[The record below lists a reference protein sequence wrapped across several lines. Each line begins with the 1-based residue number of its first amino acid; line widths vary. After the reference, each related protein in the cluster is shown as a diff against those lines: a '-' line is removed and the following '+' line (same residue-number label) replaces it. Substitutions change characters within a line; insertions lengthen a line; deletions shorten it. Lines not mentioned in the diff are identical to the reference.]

1 MNPVNTLKIIELQIT
16 AKEAEL
22 EALRL
27 AHQDASVMADPTA
40 IQSMMDSV
48 MKSMKGN

>member
-1 MNPVNTLKIIELQIT
+1 MNPANTLKIIELRIT

-27 AHQDASVMADPTA
+27 AHQDAAAMADPA
-40 IQSMMDSV
+40 AMQSMMASV